1 MTTVRSIH
9 SVTAYIAIVA
19 NGIAGLVMLAAWKL
33 PAVRGKWNWWVTWVA
48 QGTMLIQIAL
58 GITLISSEE
67 YKGVPRFHMFY
78 GFVAFLTIGVLS
90 SYRKQLRAR
99 PVMLLGLF
107 GGAGLFIMG
116 LGIRAILQVQ

>member
-33 PAVRGKWNWWVTWVA
+33 PAVRGKWNWWVTWIA